1 MKADIWGQ
9 SLPTCFLVQPF
20 LSLLFPGG
28 QLHAVQL
35 SSLHV
40 HRCFTS
46 GLHRIC
52 SQLKFSR
59 KFCLKNETTH
69 LRILSVP
76 EKNKTKQIKSCR
88 SYFHQEI
95 MRICHDKKFEGR
107 YFGSGVY
114 NPNGR
119 SCTDQNVEVYFRNRF
134 ILTTYYVQHKK

>member
-20 LSLLFPGG
+20 LSLLFPSG

-35 SSLHV
+35 CSLHV
-40 HRCFTS
+40 HRYFTS

-76 EKNKTKQIKSCR
+76 EKNKTKQIQGKLFSLGDHENLSWQKIWRPIFWVWGIQSQWKKLYRSKCR
-88 SYFHQEI
+88 
-95 MRICHDKKFEGR
+95 
-107 YFGSGVY
+107 GVFSQQIY
-114 NPNGR
+114 IN
-119 SCTDQNVEVYFRNRF
+119 Y
-134 ILTTYYVQHKK
+134 ILCST